1 MNSQVNVV
9 KAEPIVTEVPPV
21 LPEAVTVAFFAECNV
36 CHERFAL
43 QEDHVLHMTCH
54 QESHPAACRRC
65 PSQFATPQ
73 ELSEHIKQQH
83 VTVQRRRKPGP
94 AKVDR
99 VLRCVICGIDSFP
112 NFSYFH
118 DHHLYH
124 HLVTRPEPT
133 VTLERSEPAAAAAAA
148 AAALKLTLRRSSQ
161 EQNGGSQFEVIP
173 SDGCSSAGSDSGM
186 DASEPASLSGA
197 PLEAPPSPAERLPS
211 DEGLAPGE
219 DDSRWS
225 AGEMGVADEDSLSQG
240 PTDALHVDAAAGDDD
255 ALAEDGE
262 AVDPLDDHYG
272 DEGEPDEPGAID
284 PDFDTMHTRLS
295 DGSGSGSAEGDEE
308 TVDNGLSSDTERPG
322 GSSAGDGTQ
331 AEEGVIADVLPE
343 GEEQDD
349 VLRLLDSLN
358 REGARSAST
367 PPPPRLLPVGS
378 PAMPQRMT
386 ASAPPADIEAGSPAP
401 PRSVASDPGGT
412 GDTDGPAPT
421 LQDLAPQAAD
431 GESAPPAEGA
441 DGQPAG
447 DQAEGGSGQ
456 PLIRMA
462 AIAANIP
469 DERSFRHEPPA
480 TPQPPQ
486 LQPRPDG
493 ARLPAPAVSG
503 AAGLPPLTQGV
514 RPPAPPGS
522 VSCFVCQLPLP
533 NVAALQ
539 EHLLTHQDQLQCS
552 MCPFKASSINDLKAH
567 SVTFHGK
574 MQAGAVGRPPNSNMS
589 SHMAAMQSPMTG
601 VGRPPMPVP
610 PGTRFPHIRRGR
622 PPLDATRIAQM
633 QHMNGLR
640 GRGMMGPRGMQPGRM
655 PGISPQKRPA
665 PGMMAQDPKRRPGIP
680 IQPDKSDCQV
690 IAVQRRQQGVPVIQN
705 VEGSAHGGNQGTI
718 RLSDSITLSVQQ
730 PAPAA
735 TSAAAAPNADVASIL
750 ANRGI
755 SITPAASAPAPPAA
769 QPPISLP
776 NLPAGISLT
785 PASSANDNFAV
796 PRPPG
801 VQQTNV
807 SRPARPPTVDLTV
820 DTPSPPARG
829 SLTCR
834 YCERTM
840 PSMAALV
847 QHEKAHL
854 SGPNQSLRCRVCGI
868 VMQNLALLQQHM
880 QSRHGSTLP
889 PTAPGR
895 GSSELVVPVFD
906 LSQVSRDQLEA
917 LGVRGFL
924 PVSQVNQR
932 QGQLGL
938 PIISL
943 QGLGKTGPSPR
954 PVAFFNLGP
963 VRPLR

>member
-1 MNSQVNVV
+1 M
-9 KAEPIVTEVPPV
+9 PEVPPV

-240 PTDALHVDAAAGDDD
+240 PTDALH
-255 ALAEDGE
+255 
-262 AVDPLDDHYG
+262 
-272 DEGEPDEPGAID
+272 
-284 PDFDTMHTRLS
+284 
-295 DGSGSGSAEGDEE
+295 
-308 TVDNGLSSDTERPG
+308 
-322 GSSAGDGTQ
+322 

>member
-1 MNSQVNVV
+1 
-9 KAEPIVTEVPPV
+9 
-21 LPEAVTVAFFAECNV
+21 
-36 CHERFAL
+36 
-43 QEDHVLHMTCH
+43 
-54 QESHPAACRRC
+54 
-65 PSQFATPQ
+65 
-73 ELSEHIKQQH
+73 
-83 VTVQRRRKPGP
+83 
-94 AKVDR
+94 
-99 VLRCVICGIDSFP
+99 
-112 NFSYFH
+112 
-118 DHHLYH
+118 
-124 HLVTRPEPT
+124 
-133 VTLERSEPAAAAAAA
+133 
-148 AAALKLTLRRSSQ
+148 
-161 EQNGGSQFEVIP
+161 
-173 SDGCSSAGSDSGM
+173 M
-186 DASEPASLSGA
+186 DTSEPASLSGA
-197 PLEAPPSPAERLPS
+197 PPEAPPSLAERLPS
-211 DEGLAPGE
+211 DEGLAAGD

-225 AGEMGVADEDSLSQG
+225 AGEIGVADEDSLSQ
-240 PTDALHVDAAAGDDD
+240 DALHADAAAGDDE
-255 ALAEDGE
+255 ALAEEGDAG
-262 AVDPLDDHYG
+262 DPLEDQYAEEEG
-272 DEGEPDEPGAID
+272 DPDEPGAID
-284 PDFDTMHTRLS
+284 PDFDGMHLRMPS
-295 DGSGSGSAEGDEE
+295 DGSAEGDEE
-308 TVDNGLSSDTERPG
+308 AADGGDAPTPG
-322 GSSAGDGTQ
+322 ESPPEEGAQSGD
-331 AEEGVIADVLPE
+331 GVIADVLPE

-358 REGARSAST
+358 RAGARSAST
-367 PPPPRLLPVGS
+367 PPPPRLLPVHS
-378 PAMPQRMT
+378 PVMQRMT
-386 ASAPPADIEAGSPAP
+386 ASAPPADTEAGSPAP
-401 PRSVASDPGGT
+401 PRSVASDPGAAAA
-412 GDTDGPAPT
+412 DADGPAPT
-421 LQDLAPQAAD
+421 LQDLAPPAD
-431 GESAPPAEGA
+431 GEPAPAAEDGAAQTEGAEGQT
-441 DGQPAG
+441 D
-447 DQAEGGSGQ
+447 GGSGQ

-493 ARLPAPAVSG
+493 TRPPAPPASSG
-503 AAGLPPLTQGV
+503 SGLPPLTQGV

-522 VSCFVCQLPLP
+522 VSCFVCQMPLP
-533 NVAALQ
+533 TVAALQ

-552 MCPFKASSINDLKAH
+552 MCPFKAASINDLKAH

-574 MQAGAVGRPPNSNMS
+574 MQPGAVGRPPNSNMS
-589 SHMAAMQSPMTG
+589 THLAAMQGQMAG

-610 PGTRFPHIRRGR
+610 PSSRYPHIRRGR
-622 PPLDATRIAQM
+622 PPLDATRMAQM
-633 QHMNGLR
+633 QHMNGMR
-640 GRGMMGPRGMQPGRM
+640 ARMMGPRGMQGGRM
-655 PGISPQKRPA
+655 PGISPQKRPP
-665 PGMMAQDPKRRPGIP
+665 PGMLVQDPKRPRPGIP

-705 VEGSAHGGNQGTI
+705 VEGSAYGGGGQGTI

-730 PAPAA
+730 SAPAA
-735 TSAAAAPNADVASIL
+735 TSAAGAPGADVASIL

-755 SITPAASAPAPPAA
+755 SITPAASASAPVA

-785 PASSANDNFAV
+785 PAGSSSDGFAV

-829 SLTCR
+829 SLSCR
-834 YCERTM
+834 YCERTL

-854 SGPNQSLRCRVCGI
+854 SGPNQSLRCRMCGI
-868 VMQNLALLQQHM
+868 VMQNMALLQQHM
-880 QSRHGSTLP
+880 QTRHGSAVP
-889 PTAPGR
+889 PSAPGR